1 MAILRVWMKI
11 PYPLCTAVILA
22 ILPGVSGP
30 QASLSAQTQPA
41 QTSVQGQENSPKAE
55 PAPQKEK
62 EQKTKKE
69 KRGEIVAAPI
79 PISSPAIGSGLQ
91 WAVGY
96 MFPFSKGDKVAP
108 KSVLGVGGLF
118 TNNGSRGLAMGGR
131 IYFKDDKYRLTIA
144 GGGAKINADIYGIG
158 NAAGNSDRF
167 LPLTFNASALFAEP
181 LFRMHKSVYLG
192 VRFQI
197 RNINLQLNREDE
209 AIPPSGSLPPELEAI
224 RNQIADFF
232 KQKTVALGPRFQ
244 WDTRDNTYYPVKGL
258 FLDSGI
264 DLFGEGIGSEWTY
277 QYTKIAFN
285 KYTTVAKNQVLA
297 VRGVGC
303 AAMGDHI
310 PIYDLCLFGTSSDLR
325 GYTAGRYQDRRMF
338 ATQAEYRLTLP
349 SKGFMGRFGVV
360 GFGGFG
366 GVAKNFGDMAWSD
379 LLPAG
384 GGGLRFRLTKS
395 EKVNFRMDFG
405 FGKNGHTFS
414 MGLGE
419 AF

>member
-1 MAILRVWMKI
+1 MVRKKSPFYLV
-11 PYPLCTAVILA
+11 AVILA
-22 ILPGVSGP
+22 LLIGVSVQP
-30 QASLSAQTQPA
+30 VTAAAQTQSITRDTGDQEGST
-41 QTSVQGQENSPKAE
+41 QTKSAE
-55 PAPQKEK
+55 PQKE
-62 EQKTKKE
+62 QKQKKE

-96 MFPFSKGDKVAP
+96 MFPFSKDDKVAP

-118 TNNGSRGLAMGGR
+118 TNNGSKGLALGGR
-131 IYFKDDKYRLTIA
+131 IYFREDKYRLTIA

-158 NAAGNSDRF
+158 NAAGNSDLF
-167 LPLTFNASALFAEP
+167 LPLTFKASAFIGEP
-181 LFRMHKSVYLG
+181 LFRIHESVYVG
-192 VRFQI
+192 ARFQT
-197 RNINLQLNREDE
+197 RSINLLLNREDSD
-209 AIPPSGSLPPELEAI
+209 IPPSGTLPPELEAI

-232 KQKTVALGPRFQ
+232 KQRTTSLGPRFQ
-244 WDTRDNTYYPVKGL
+244 WDTRDNTYYPVKGF

-264 DLFGEGIGSEWTY
+264 DLFGENIGSRWTY
-277 QYTKIAFN
+277 QYTKIVFN

-297 VRGVGC
+297 IRGMGC
-303 AAMGDHI
+303 AAMGDHV
-310 PIYDLCLFGTSSDLR
+310 PIYDLCLFGTSSDIR

-366 GVAKNFGDMAWSD
+366 GVARSFGDMAWSD
-379 LLPAG
+379 LLPGG